1 MDEEYDDREEQTE
14 WDEWLEDDNAMRYRE
29 WELEKMRAFNQ
40 EFLDRI
46 VAILRFGYNEELLK
60 NIVELMNKYVVELER
75 IKSAI
80 ELAEE
85 NKK

>member
-29 WELEKMRAFNQ
+29 WELE
-40 EFLDRI
+40 
-46 VAILRFGYNEELLK
+46 
-60 NIVELMNKYVVELER
+60 
-75 IKSAI
+75 
-80 ELAEE
+80 